1 MDKIVQIFF
10 ICCSINNW
18 PKHIR
23 NYHLPIVGHF
33 LDALSYY
40 GSTKAPLKHF
50 YVQVFK
56 KGEFHQTL
64 FTRKMLALL
73 RYHDSRNFRTV
84 WIVGSEPP

>member
-40 GSTKAPLKHF
+40 GNTKAP
-50 YVQVFK
+50 
-56 KGEFHQTL
+56 
-64 FTRKMLALL
+64 
-73 RYHDSRNFRTV
+73 
-84 WIVGSEPP
+84 